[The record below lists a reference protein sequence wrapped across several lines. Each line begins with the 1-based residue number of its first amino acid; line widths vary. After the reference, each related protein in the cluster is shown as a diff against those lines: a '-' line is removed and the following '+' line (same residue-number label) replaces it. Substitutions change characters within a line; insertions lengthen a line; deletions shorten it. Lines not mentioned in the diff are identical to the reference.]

1 MGDPGSV
8 PREAIYPFL
17 GSNELHL
24 IRKGA
29 KSKSKGI
36 KLFRKSKK
44 KKKRQGQKSSLE
56 WDDQRCHKRQMDLNA
71 E

>member
-44 KKKRQGQKSSLE
+44 KKKGKDKSPA
-56 WDDQRCHKRQMDLNA
+56 WNGMTRDVIKDRWI
-71 E
+71 

>member
-44 KKKRQGQKSSLE
+44 KKKARTKVQPG
-56 WDDQRCHKRQMDLNA
+56 MG
-71 E
+71 

>member
-44 KKKRQGQKSSLE
+44 KKGKDKSPA
-56 WDDQRCHKRQMDLNA
+56 WNGMTRDVIKDRWI
-71 E
+71 